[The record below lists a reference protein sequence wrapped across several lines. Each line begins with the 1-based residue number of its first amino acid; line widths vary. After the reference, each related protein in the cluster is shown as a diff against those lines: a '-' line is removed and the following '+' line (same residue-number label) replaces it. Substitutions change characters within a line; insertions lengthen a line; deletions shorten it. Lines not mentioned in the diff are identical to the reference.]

1 MNLPLLRILI
11 STSVKWESWS
21 RLVIRELPA
30 MIFFYLFPGRVY
42 PVASMPLFIWQ
53 PHWYLRFGSRTPP
66 PTYWGF
72 RVNGWVSG
80 KRSKGR
86 RGNIA
91 AESLLFKC
99 LEPTHRSGNLPLCN
113 FLSCC
118 FSVVIIFLTRQMF
131 EFCFVLFFV
140 CSFLFLGMGGVGQLL
155 KRGKEKPMNIF
166 FTNRAA
172 SKDTKHRFPY
182 KGCNSVPYLQVH
194 HLHFRLWQRSSTS
207 LQVLLYS
214 IIVTSSSLHCYYKSL

>member
-131 EFCFVLFFV
+131 EFFFCFVFCVFISFSWNGRGRAVAEEGQGETTEHFFY
-140 CSFLFLGMGGVGQLL
+140 
-155 KRGKEKPMNIF
+155 KP
-166 FTNRAA
+166 
-172 SKDTKHRFPY
+172 
-182 KGCNSVPYLQVH
+182 CCL
-194 HLHFRLWQRSSTS
+194 
-207 LQVLLYS
+207 
-214 IIVTSSSLHCYYKSL
+214 